1 MDAKANEIYV
11 IWRYGNDGGKK
22 VNSVIIEYALA
33 NASRW
38 EIVSIKNPKFQHY
51 TIKNLVSQTL
61 YKFRVYT
68 ANELGESGP
77 SAERYGRTQLGMV
90 INV

>member
-1 MDAKANEIYV
+1 MAAKGNEIS
-11 IWRYGNDGGKK
+11 IGWSYGNDGGKK
-22 VNSVIIEYALA
+22 INSVIIEYALE

-38 EIVSIKNPKFQHY
+38 QSASLDNPNVQYY
-51 TIKNLVSQTL
+51 TIKNLVSQTS

-77 SAERYGRTQLGMV
+77 SAEKSGKTQLGMV
-90 INV
+90 ISV